1 MATAIA
7 LILSLA
13 VYTGTIVGINYR
25 SAPEG
30 APLNFDIYN
39 AAESLSVQYGL
50 GMVGIP
56 EPFHWAF
63 GCIAIIIPALL
74 CFSIVRFVI
83 R

>member
-1 MATAIA
+1 MATTIA

-13 VYTGTIVGINYR
+13 VYNCTIVGINYR

-39 AAESLSVQYGL
+39 AVESFSVQYGL
-50 GMVGIP
+50 AMGIP
-56 EPFHWAF
+56 EPFHWAL
-63 GCIAIIIPALL
+63 GCVAVIIPALL
-74 CFSIVRFVI
+74 CFWIVRFII

>member
-1 MATAIA
+1 MATTIA

-13 VYTGTIVGINYR
+13 VYTCTIVGINYR

-50 GMVGIP
+50 GMGIP

-63 GCIAIIIPALL
+63 GSVAIIIPALL
-74 CFSIVRFVI
+74 CFAIVRFVI

>member
-1 MATAIA
+1 MATTIA

-13 VYTGTIVGINYR
+13 VYTCTVAGINYR

-39 AAESLSVQYGL
+39 AVESISVQYGL
-50 GMVGIP
+50 TWGLP

-63 GCIAIIIPALL
+63 GCVSIVVPAIL
-74 CFSIVRFVI
+74 CFWIVRFII